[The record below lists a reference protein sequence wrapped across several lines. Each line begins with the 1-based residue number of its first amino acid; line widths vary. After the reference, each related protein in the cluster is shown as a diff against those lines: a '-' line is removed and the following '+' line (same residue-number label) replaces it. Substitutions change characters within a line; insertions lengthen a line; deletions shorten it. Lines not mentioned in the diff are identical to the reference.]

1 MMYFNTDKA
10 VVTLQPHKTKNQW
23 FLSHPDLSTEPDK
36 NWFNAEYWAEQG
48 RLLGT
53 YAGRGSVWM
62 IKSDDGKWVLK
73 HYYRGGLYAK
83 ISRDKY
89 LWSGLQNTR
98 AVREFKLLTHMHKQ
112 GLPCPKPVAV
122 QVKKSGL
129 FYTNDLITE
138 FIRHQTTFAK
148 SLNQNGNMVQLWA
161 QVGQVIARFHAC
173 GIYHADLNVHN
184 LLINNDDVYLI
195 DFDKGEIK
203 NNHKA
208 WPQANLA
215 RLKRSIEKQSGQ
227 SCDRALKEHW
237 QALLDSHQSTMQQ
250 HLND

>member
-1 MMYFNTDKA
+1 M
-10 VVTLQPHKTKNQW
+10 
-23 FLSHPDLSTEPDK
+23 SHPELSSIVNES
-36 NWFNAEYWAEQG
+36 WFNADYWAEQG

-62 IKSDDGKWVLK
+62 IKSAEGKWVLK

-89 LWSGLQNTR
+89 FWTGFNQTR
-98 AVREFKLLTHMHKQ
+98 AVREFRLLTHMYDQ

-138 FIRHQTTFAK
+138 YIRHQTTFAK
-148 SLNQNGNMVQLWA
+148 KLNQNDNEIQLWA
-161 QVGQVIARFHAC
+161 QVGTVIGRFHAA

-184 LLINNDDVYLI
+184 LLINNNDIYLI
-195 DFDKGEIK
+195 DFDKGDIK
-203 NNHKA
+203 NNHTK

-215 RLKRSIEKQSGQ
+215 RLKRSIEKETQQ
-227 SCDRALKEHW
+227 SCDQQLKNHW
-237 QALLDSHQSTMQQ
+237 QALIDSHQSALKQN
-250 HLND
+250 LNDSSL

>member
-23 FLSHPDLSTEPDK
+23 FLSHPDLSTEPNI

-83 ISRDKY
+83 ISRDRY
-89 LWSGLQNTR
+89 FWTGFNQTR
-98 AVREFKLLTHMHKQ
+98 AVREFHLLQHMHEQ
-112 GLPCPKPVAV
+112 GLPCPKPIAV
-122 QVKKSGL
+122 RVNKTGL
-129 FYTNDLITE
+129 FYTNDLISQY
-138 FIRHQTTFAK
+138 IKHQTTFAK
-148 SLNQNGNMVQLWA
+148 CLLKTDSSTVLWTNI
-161 QVGQVIARFHAC
+161 GQVIARFHAA

-203 NNHKA
+203 STIKE

-215 RLKRSIEKQSGQ
+215 RLKRSIEKESGL
-227 SCDRALKEHW
+227 SCDHELKQHW
-237 QALLDSHQSTMQQ
+237 QALIRSHQSTLQT
-250 HLND
+250 LDD